1 MEQNNDKAA
10 HLSDESY
17 KVERIVRTIV
27 RSLFEW
33 YAERKVYY
41 DVKWVGYSELTEEP
55 ESNEDI
61 VKVANRAWRRMLK
74 GKTDD
79 DSSSSSSD

>member
-27 RSLFEW
+27 RSLFKW

>member
-27 RSLFEW
+27 RSLFE
-33 YAERKVYY
+33 
-41 DVKWVGYSELTEEP
+41 
-55 ESNEDI
+55 
-61 VKVANRAWRRMLK
+61 
-74 GKTDD
+74 
-79 DSSSSSSD
+79 